1 MPHTSINGPYQEHQF
16 KLSLHTPQ
24 YFFKPYMYASPLHLS
39 ILISI
44 SLPLHSPQYFSPFGI
59 NLQKGSLHQK
69 EEMLADKLRA
79 RVGKSLAYGI
89 SHLYSTKQSMQLLG
103 QDS

>member
-1 MPHTSINGPYQEHQF
+1 MPLLYPFPSSYQSLSPY
-16 KLSLHTPQ
+16 
-24 YFFKPYMYASPLHLS
+24 
-39 ILISI
+39 IL
-44 SLPLHSPQYFSPFGI
+44 PQYFSPFDI

-89 SHLYSTKQSMQLLG
+89 SHLFSTKQSMQLLG
-103 QDS
+103 QDSWDVSIFGSYLT